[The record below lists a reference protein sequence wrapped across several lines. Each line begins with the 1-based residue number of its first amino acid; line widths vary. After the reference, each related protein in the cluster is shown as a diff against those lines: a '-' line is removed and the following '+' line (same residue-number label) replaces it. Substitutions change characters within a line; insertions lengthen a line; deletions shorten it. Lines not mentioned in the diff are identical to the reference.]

1 VLPAQYGREPCAPQ
15 QQTAIGNRLLASLS
29 PEDFASLQPHLKP
42 VSLDTRQ
49 VLIEPNTPIAHIYFP
64 EAGMSSVTNNSSG
77 GEIEV
82 GVVGREGLVA
92 LPNLGLDPPVRR
104 AVTCYLLAVTMGAI
118 ASPSQTHVGPASPS
132 RFT

>member
-1 VLPAQYGREPCAPQ
+1 MRSSAANRPRQPPPRLPFPRGFYEP
-15 QQTAIGNRLLASLS
+15 
-29 PEDFASLQPHLKP
+29 P
-42 VSLDTRQ
+42 VPSEAGVLDTRQ
-49 VLIEPNTPIAHIYFP
+49 VPIEPNTPIAHVYFP

-77 GEIEV
+77 GKIEV
-82 GVVGREGLVA
+82 GVVGREGLVG

-118 ASPSQTHVGPASPS
+118 ALPSQTHVGPASPS